1 MERQDSLDL
10 AMHEMFA
17 SSQEEDYAVYKVT
30 MRVVV
35 LLKKNCFL
43 I

>member
-17 SSQEEDYAVYKVT
+17 SSQEDNFDSSQVT

-35 LLKKNCFL
+35 LLKKIVF
-43 I
+43 